1 MTINID
7 INKIIAEL
15 VEKESKTR
23 AEWQALRTKL
33 SEKTWWKI
41 LRKEGDKY
49 VSCHGGSL
57 EWPIPQSPNEFS
69 EVEVGGAIN
78 TCRSGLHITSDPSH
92 WLGDGKGTTLHKVEV
107 GWFDE
112 NLKIGRYEDDGEK
125 IAVSR
130 LHVYGEADACTC
142 QEAGIAYRSD
152 FSTILQ
158 GRNQHVVMNGHA
170 RAFGNH
176 EGMGQVTVEGNGFLE
191 SANHTHV
198 NVESG
203 RAIVND
209 DCIVE
214 LAGGDL
220 VVKGSSVVKECKAA
234 TTLALYGASIAH
246 IGTTIQQRIY
256 AADGATVV
264 IHDNPNDLECL
275 ILSKNAR
282 AITPTGRAIKPVNA
296 DKFKVVACKD
306 GMRKIVAR

>member
-33 SEKTWWKI
+33 SKKTWWKI

-78 TCRSGLHITSDPSH
+78 PCRSGLHITSDPSH
-92 WLGDGKGTTLHKVEV
+92 WLGDGKGTTLHSVTV
-107 GWFDE
+107 DWFDE
-112 NLKIGRYEDDGEK
+112 NLKIGRYEADGEK
-125 IAVSR
+125 IAVSK
-130 LHVYGEADACTC
+130 LFVYGEADDAACR
-142 QEAGIAYRSD
+142 EAGIAYRSD
-152 FSTILQ
+152 FVTTLR
-158 GRNQHVVMNGHA
+158 GRNQYVIMDGRA
-170 RAFGNH
+170 RAYGDHN
-176 EGMGQVTVEGNGFLE
+176 GMGQVSVGGNGLLE
-191 SANHTHV
+191 SANRTHV

-214 LAGGDL
+214 LCGGAL
-220 VVKGSSVVKECKAA
+220 VVRGNSTVKECKAA
-234 TTLALYGASIAH
+234 TTLALYGTSIAH
-246 IGTTIQQRIY
+246 VGVTMQQRIY

-264 IHDNPNDLECL
+264 IHDNPNDLACL

>member
-1 MTINID
+1 MTISID

-23 AEWQALRTKL
+23 AEWQALREKL
-33 SEKTWWKI
+33 SEKKWWKI
-41 LRKEGDKY
+41 LRKDGGKY
-49 VSCHGGSL
+49 VSCHGGHL
-57 EWPIPQSPNEFS
+57 EWPIPQDAGVGKV
-69 EVEVGGAIN
+69 VEYSGNVS

-92 WLGDGKGTTLHKVEV
+92 WLGDGKGTTLHSVTV
-107 GWFDE
+107 DWFDE
-112 NLKIGRYEDDGEK
+112 NLKIGRYEADGEK
-125 IAVSR
+125 IAVSK
-130 LHVYGEADACTC
+130 LFVYGEADDAACR
-142 QEAGIAYRSD
+142 EAGIAYRSD
-152 FSTILQ
+152 FVTTLR
-158 GRNQHVVMNGHA
+158 GRNQYVIMDGRA
-170 RAFGNH
+170 RAYGDHN
-176 EGMGQVTVEGNGFLE
+176 GMGQVSVGGNGLLE
-191 SANHTHV
+191 SANRTHV

-214 LAGGDL
+214 LCGGAL
-220 VVKGSSVVKECKAA
+220 VVRGNSTVKECKAA
-234 TTLALYGASIAH
+234 TTLALYGTSVAH
-246 IGTTIQQRIY
+246 VGTTVQQRIY

-264 IHDNPNDLECL
+264 IHDNPNDLACL

>member
-1 MTINID
+1 MKTNID

-15 VEKESKTR
+15 VENEFKTR
-23 AEWQALRTKL
+23 AEWQALREKL
-33 SEKTWWKI
+33 SEKVWWKI
-41 LRKEGDKY
+41 LQKEGDKY
-49 VSCHGGSL
+49 VSCHGGHL
-57 EWPIPQSPNEFS
+57 EWPIPQDTGVGNV
-69 EVEVGGAIN
+69 VEVTGEVR

-92 WLGDGKGTTLHKVEV
+92 WLGDGNGTTLHKVEV
-107 GWFDE
+107 DWFDE
-112 NLKIGRYEDDGEK
+112 NLKIGRYEDSGEK
-125 IAVSR
+125 IAVNKLS
-130 LHVYGEADACTC
+130 VYGEAGSNECR
-142 QEAGIAYRSD
+142 EAGIAYRSD
-152 FSTILQ
+152 FVVTLE
-158 GRNQHVVMNGHA
+158 GRNQHVVMNGRA

-176 EGMGQVTVEGNGFLE
+176 EGMGQVTVGGNGFLE

-214 LAGGDL
+214 LYNGAL
-220 VVKGSSVVKECKAA
+220 VVKGNSMVKECRAA

-246 IGTTIQQRIY
+246 IGTTYRQEIY
-256 AADGATVV
+256 ATDGATVV